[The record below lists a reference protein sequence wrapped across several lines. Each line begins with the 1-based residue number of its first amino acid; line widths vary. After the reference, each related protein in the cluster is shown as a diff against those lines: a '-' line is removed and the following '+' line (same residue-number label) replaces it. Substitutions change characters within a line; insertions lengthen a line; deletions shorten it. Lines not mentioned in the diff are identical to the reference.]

1 LKIRATGEN
10 ALVAHAAG
18 VNIARVRAVNL
29 IIAAV
34 LSSVGGAALSVGW
47 VRTFIENITFGRG
60 YIALAAVYCGRWNPL
75 IVLAICL
82 VFGAGEALAFRAQA
96 GLVGINPFYLFMVPY
111 ALTILV
117 IALAGKGRGPA
128 DAGKP
133 FIRR

>member
-1 LKIRATGEN
+1 MKIS
-10 ALVAHAAG
+10 
-18 VNIARVRAVNL
+18 L

-34 LSSVGGAALSVGW
+34 LSSVGGASLSVGW
-47 VRTFIENITFGRG
+47 VKSFIENITFGRG

-75 IVLAICL
+75 IVFAICL

-96 GLVGINPFYLFMVPY
+96 GLVGINPNYLFMVPY